1 MQIPGE
7 MLDRTDRVGA
17 NVKKVSTNVISFLE
31 KVSKDYL
38 IFDMVTFHCFCL
50 LMLSSVW
57 LRLLTYRS
65 CLIYFILFY
74 LLDGGQALCKLWT
87 AFSVNQNI

>member
-1 MQIPGE
+1 MQISGK
-7 MLDRTDRVGA
+7 MVDRTDRVGA

-38 IFDMVTFHCFCL
+38 ISDVLTFHCFCI
-50 LMLSSVW
+50 LMFFSAW

-65 CLIYFILFY
+65 CLIYFILFIEWGSGT
-74 LLDGGQALCKLWT
+74 L
-87 AFSVNQNI
+87 